1 MCQEHLQHNIF
12 IPPWLRNNVTLS
24 CSEQKG
30 LHHNIPQTW
39 CILPFC
45 HLVLILSERVTQ
57 LFWGIRILFSKIN
70 ISTIP
75 NYSLRDRAL
84 LRVRFK
90 FWFYCDR
97 SARCSLSSV
106 QMARCRRDFVIFIVP
121 PHRGPPVKLTKKL
134 KYARIYIL
142 HFHGPHK
149 ATPPSLS
156 LDNHHRKESN
166 KTHSWNMVGKE
177 SRLNFPISGNLEH
190 YSSHVLHTIEPSVFL
205 I

>member
-57 LFWGIRILFSKIN
+57 LFGAFVILKYSSIFILKIN
-70 ISTIP
+70 ILISQLFQSMPLKIRERP
-75 NYSLRDRAL
+75 GFVESQIQILVL
-84 LRVRFK
+84 LRRP
-90 FWFYCDR
+90 
-97 SARCSLSSV
+97 ARCSLSSV
-106 QMARCRRDFVIFIVP
+106 QMTRCRRDFVIFIVP

-149 ATPPSLS
+149 ATPPPRVSITTTERNPTKPIHETWLVK
-156 LDNHHRKESN
+156 R
-166 KTHSWNMVGKE
+166 VG
-177 SRLNFPISGNLEH
+177 SIFRYLAI
-190 YSSHVLHTIEPSVFL
+190 
-205 I
+205 